1 MKMNIESRLVIL
13 ANLPQQGSLLEMMTA
28 RNIRRK
34 IEFSSEEMNKLNL
47 KEINGKISWNSSSE
61 LLNVDFTDQEKEFLK
76 SIIKIMDSKHI
87 IIDGLLD
94 FIQEIQS

>member
-47 KEINGKISWNSSSE
+47 KEINGRISWNSSSE

>member
-1 MKMNIESRLVIL
+1 MNIESRLVIL

-47 KEINGKISWNSSSE
+47 KEINGRISWNSSSE

>member
-1 MKMNIESRLVIL
+1 MNIESRLVIL

-47 KEINGKISWNSSSE
+47 KEINGRISWNSSSSE

>member
-1 MKMNIESRLVIL
+1 MNIESRLVIL

-47 KEINGKISWNSSSE
+47 KEINGRIS
-61 LLNVDFTDQEKEFLK
+61 
-76 SIIKIMDSKHI
+76 
-87 IIDGLLD
+87 
-94 FIQEIQS
+94 